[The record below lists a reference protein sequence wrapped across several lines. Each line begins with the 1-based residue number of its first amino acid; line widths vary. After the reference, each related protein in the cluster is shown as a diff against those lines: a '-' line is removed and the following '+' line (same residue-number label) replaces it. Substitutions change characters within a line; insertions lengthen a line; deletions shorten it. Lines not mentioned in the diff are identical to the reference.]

1 MSFRGQVAVITGGGS
16 GMGQAWARRLAEDG
30 ATVAI
35 LDVNEAGMA
44 ETAASASNIKP
55 YALDIT
61 DADAVASVFA
71 DIEASLGPVDRVA
84 NAAAIMPFGRLLEE
98 DPKLTTRVMAINYGG
113 LVNVARAALPKMI
126 ERGSGDFVSFSS
138 MTGIVPGLLMGAYA
152 SSKAAVQFYTEILYH
167 ENRNSGL
174 RFCCVCPPAVKTA
187 LWQQAEATVVPK
199 LPSKGET
206 LMPDVVI
213 DDIERCLDKG
223 KLFSYPGKQTQ
234 LGVVMRRLFPQLIWR
249 VSHDAE
255 GF

>member
-1 MSFRGQVAVITGGGS
+1 
-16 GMGQAWARRLAEDG
+16 
-30 ATVAI
+30 
-35 LDVNEAGMA
+35 
-44 ETAASASNIKP
+44 
-55 YALDIT
+55 
-61 DADAVASVFA
+61 
-71 DIEASLGPVDRVA
+71 
-84 NAAAIMPFGRLLEE
+84 MPFGRLLEE

-113 LVNVARAALPKMI
+113 LVNIATAALPKMI

>member
-55 YALDIT
+55 YVLDIT

-98 DPKLTTRVMAINYGG
+98 DPKLTTRVMTINYGG
-113 LVNVARAALPKMI
+113 LVNVATAALPRMV

-213 DDIERCLDKG
+213 DEIERCLDKG
-223 KLFSYPGKQTQ
+223 KLFAYPGKQTQ

>member
-98 DPKLTTRVMAINYGG
+98 DPKLTTRVMTINYGG
-113 LVNVARAALPKMI
+113 LVNVATAALPKMI

>member
-55 YALDIT
+55 YVVDIT
-61 DADAVASVFA
+61 DADAVANVFA
-71 DIEASLGPVDRVA
+71 DIAASLGPVDRVA

-98 DPKLTTRVMAINYGG
+98 DPKLTTRVMTINYGG
-113 LVNVARAALPKMI
+113 LVNVATAALPKMI

-206 LMPDVVI
+206 LTPDVVI
-213 DDIERCLDKG
+213 DEIERCLDKG

>member
-55 YALDIT
+55 YVLDIT

-98 DPKLTTRVMAINYGG
+98 DPKLTTRVMTINYGG
-113 LVNVARAALPKMI
+113 LVNVATAALPKMI

-187 LWQQAEATVVPK
+187 LWQQAEATVVPN

-213 DDIERCLDKG
+213 DEIERCLDKG
-223 KLFSYPGKQTQ
+223 KLFAYPGKQTQ

>member
-55 YALDIT
+55 YVVDIT

-98 DPKLTTRVMAINYGG
+98 DPKLTTRVMTINYGG
-113 LVNVARAALPKMI
+113 LVNVATAALPRMV

-187 LWQQAEATVVPK
+187 LWQQAEATVVPN

-213 DDIERCLDKG
+213 DEIERCLDKG
-223 KLFSYPGKQTQ
+223 KLFAYPGKQTQ

>member
-16 GMGQAWARRLAEDG
+16 GMGQAWARRLAKDG

-98 DPKLTTRVMAINYGG
+98 DPKLTTRVMTINYGG
-113 LVNVARAALPKMI
+113 LVNVATAALPKMI

-187 LWQQAEATVVPK
+187 LWQQAEATVVPN

>member
-55 YALDIT
+55 YVLDIT

-98 DPKLTTRVMAINYGG
+98 DPKLTTRVMTINYGG
-113 LVNVARAALPKMI
+113 LVNVATAALPRMV

-187 LWQQAEATVVPK
+187 LWQQAEATVVPN

-213 DDIERCLDKG
+213 DEIERCLDKG
-223 KLFSYPGKQTQ
+223 KLFAYPGKQTQ

-249 VSHDAE
+249 VSHDAD

>member
-16 GMGQAWARRLAEDG
+16 GMGQAWARRLAKDG

-55 YALDIT
+55 YVVDIT
-61 DADAVASVFA
+61 DADAVANVFA
-71 DIEASLGPVDRVA
+71 DIAASLGPVDRVA

-98 DPKLTTRVMAINYGG
+98 DPKLTTRVMTINYGG
-113 LVNVARAALPKMI
+113 LVNVATAALPKMI

-187 LWQQAEATVVPK
+187 LWQQAEATVVPN

-213 DDIERCLDKG
+213 DEIERCLDKG
-223 KLFSYPGKQTQ
+223 KLFAYPGKQTQ

>member
-16 GMGQAWARRLAEDG
+16 GMGQAWARRLAKDG

-55 YALDIT
+55 YVVDIT
-61 DADAVASVFA
+61 DADAVANVFA

-98 DPKLTTRVMAINYGG
+98 DPKLTTRVMTINYGG
-113 LVNVARAALPKMI
+113 LVNVATAALPKMI

-213 DDIERCLDKG
+213 DEIERCLDKV
-223 KLFSYPGKQTQ
+223 KLFAYPGKQTQ

>member
-16 GMGQAWARRLAEDG
+16 GMGQAWARRLAKDG

-98 DPKLTTRVMAINYGG
+98 DPKLTTRVMTINYGG
-113 LVNVARAALPKMI
+113 LVNVATAALPKMI

-187 LWQQAEATVVPK
+187 LWQQAEATVVPN

-213 DDIERCLDKG
+213 DEIERCLDKG

>member
-55 YALDIT
+55 YVLDIT

-98 DPKLTTRVMAINYGG
+98 DPKLTTRVMTINYGG
-113 LVNVARAALPKMI
+113 LVNVATAALPKMI

-206 LMPDVVI
+206 LTPDVVI
-213 DDIERCLDKG
+213 DEIERCLDKG

>member
-55 YALDIT
+55 YVLDIT

-98 DPKLTTRVMAINYGG
+98 DPKLTTRVMTINYGG
-113 LVNVARAALPKMI
+113 LVNVATAALPRMI

-213 DDIERCLDKG
+213 DEIERCLDKG

>member
-55 YALDIT
+55 YVLDIT

-98 DPKLTTRVMAINYGG
+98 DPKLTTRVMTINYGG
-113 LVNVARAALPKMI
+113 LVNVATAALPRMV

-187 LWQQAEATVVPK
+187 LWQQAEATVVPN

-213 DDIERCLDKG
+213 DEIERCLDKG

>member
-16 GMGQAWARRLAEDG
+16 GMGQAWARRLAKDG

-55 YALDIT
+55 YLVDIT

-98 DPKLTTRVMAINYGG
+98 DPKLTTRVMTINYGG
-113 LVNVARAALPKMI
+113 LVNVATAALPKMI

-187 LWQQAEATVVPK
+187 LWQQAEATVVPN

-213 DDIERCLDKG
+213 DEIERCLDKG
-223 KLFSYPGKQTQ
+223 KLFAYPGKQTQ

>member
-16 GMGQAWARRLAEDG
+16 GMGQAWARRLAKDG

-126 ERGSGDFVSFSS
+126 ERWSGDFVSFSS

-152 SSKAAVQFYTEILYH
+152 SSKAAVSFILKFSITKIVTVDCAFVASA
-167 ENRNSGL
+167 RL
-174 RFCCVCPPAVKTA
+174 R
-187 LWQQAEATVVPK
+187 
-199 LPSKGET
+199 
-206 LMPDVVI
+206 
-213 DDIERCLDKG
+213 
-223 KLFSYPGKQTQ
+223 
-234 LGVVMRRLFPQLIWR
+234 
-249 VSHDAE
+249 
-255 GF
+255 

>member
-16 GMGQAWARRLAEDG
+16 GMGQAWARRLAKDG

-98 DPKLTTRVMAINYGG
+98 DPKLTTRVMTINYGG
-113 LVNVARAALPKMI
+113 LVNVATAALPKMI

-213 DDIERCLDKG
+213 DEIERCLDKG

>member
-16 GMGQAWARRLAEDG
+16 GMGQAWARRLAKDG

-113 LVNVARAALPKMI
+113 LVNIATAALPKMI

-152 SSKAAVQFYTEILYH
+152 SSKAAVQFYTEILFH

>member
-16 GMGQAWARRLAEDG
+16 GMGQAWARRLAKDG

-55 YALDIT
+55 YVLDIT

-98 DPKLTTRVMAINYGG
+98 DPKLTTRVMTINYGG
-113 LVNVARAALPKMI
+113 LVNVATAALPKMI

-206 LMPDVVI
+206 LTPDVVI
-213 DDIERCLDKG
+213 DEIERCLDKG

>member
-16 GMGQAWARRLAEDG
+16 GMGQAWARRLAKDG

-55 YALDIT
+55 YVVDIT

-84 NAAAIMPFGRLLEE
+84 NAAAIMPFGRLLDE
-98 DPKLTTRVMAINYGG
+98 DPKLTTRVMTINYGG
-113 LVNVARAALPKMI
+113 LVNVATAALPKMI

-187 LWQQAEATVVPK
+187 LWQQAEATVVPN

-213 DDIERCLDKG
+213 DEIERCLDKG
-223 KLFSYPGKQTQ
+223 KLFAYPGKQTQ

>member
-1 MSFRGQVAVITGGGS
+1 MSLRGQVAVITGGGS
-16 GMGQAWARRLAEDG
+16 GMGQAWARRLAKDG
-30 ATVAI
+30 AMVAI

-55 YALDIT
+55 YVLDIT

-98 DPKLTTRVMAINYGG
+98 DPKLTTRVMTINYGG
-113 LVNVARAALPKMI
+113 LVNVATAALPKMI
-126 ERGSGDFVSFSS
+126 ERGSGYFVSFSS

-206 LMPDVVI
+206 LTPDVVI
-213 DDIERCLDKG
+213 DEIERCLDKG

>member
-16 GMGQAWARRLAEDG
+16 GMGQAWARRLAKNG

-98 DPKLTTRVMAINYGG
+98 DPKLTTRVMTINYGG
-113 LVNVARAALPKMI
+113 LVNVATAALPKMI

>member
-16 GMGQAWARRLAEDG
+16 GMGQAWARRLAKDG

-55 YALDIT
+55 YVLDIT

-98 DPKLTTRVMAINYGG
+98 DPKLTTRVMTINYGG
-113 LVNVARAALPKMI
+113 LVNVATAALPKMI

-187 LWQQAEATVVPK
+187 LWQQAEATVVPN

-213 DDIERCLDKG
+213 DEIERCLDKG

>member
-55 YALDIT
+55 YVLDIT

-98 DPKLTTRVMAINYGG
+98 DPKLTTRVMTINYGG
-113 LVNVARAALPKMI
+113 LVNVATAALPRMV

-187 LWQQAEATVVPK
+187 LWQQAEATVVPN

-213 DDIERCLDKG
+213 DEIERCLDKG
-223 KLFSYPGKQTQ
+223 KLFAYPGKQTQ

>member
-1 MSFRGQVAVITGGGS
+1 MSFTGQVAVITGGGS
-16 GMGQAWARRLAEDG
+16 GMGQAWARRLATGG

-44 ETAASASNIKP
+44 ETAAATQNIKP
-55 YALDIT
+55 YTVDIT
-61 DADAVASVFA
+61 DADAVAQVFA
-71 DIEASLGPVDRVA
+71 DIETHLGPVDRVA

-98 DPKLTTRVMAINYGG
+98 DPRLTTRVMAINYGG
-113 LVNVARAALPKMI
+113 LVNVATAALPKMI
-126 ERGSGDFVSFSS
+126 ERGRGDFVSFSS

-167 ENRNSGL
+167 ENRDSGL

-206 LMPDVVI
+206 LLPDAVI
-213 DDIERCLDKG
+213 DEIERCLDKG
-223 KLFSYPGKQTQ
+223 KLFAYPGNQTQ
-234 LGVVMRRLFPQLIWR
+234 LGVLMRRLLPQLIWR
-249 VSHDAE
+249 VSHEAE

>member
-16 GMGQAWARRLAEDG
+16 GMGQAWARRLAKDG

-61 DADAVASVFA
+61 DADAVANVFA

-98 DPKLTTRVMAINYGG
+98 DPKLTTRVMTINYGG
-113 LVNVARAALPKMI
+113 LVNVATAALPKMI
-126 ERGSGDFVSFSS
+126 ERASGDFVSFSS

-213 DDIERCLDKG
+213 DEIERCLDKG
-223 KLFSYPGKQTQ
+223 KLFAYPGKQTQ
-234 LGVVMRRLFPQLIWR
+234 LGVVMRRLFPHLIWR

>member
-55 YALDIT
+55 YVVDIT
-61 DADAVASVFA
+61 DADAVANVFA

-98 DPKLTTRVMAINYGG
+98 DPKLTTRVMTINYGG
-113 LVNVARAALPKMI
+113 LVNVATAALPKMI

-206 LMPDVVI
+206 LTPDVVI
-213 DDIERCLDKG
+213 DEIERCLDKG

>member
-16 GMGQAWARRLAEDG
+16 GMGQAWARRLAKDG

-55 YALDIT
+55 YVVDIT
-61 DADAVASVFA
+61 DADAVANVFA

-98 DPKLTTRVMAINYGG
+98 DPKLTTRVMTINYGG
-113 LVNVARAALPKMI
+113 LVNVATAALPKMI

-206 LMPDVVI
+206 LTPDVVI
-213 DDIERCLDKG
+213 DEIERCLDKG

>member
-1 MSFRGQVAVITGGGS
+1 M
-16 GMGQAWARRLAEDG
+16 
-30 ATVAI
+30 
-35 LDVNEAGMA
+35 
-44 ETAASASNIKP
+44 
-55 YALDIT
+55 
-61 DADAVASVFA
+61 
-71 DIEASLGPVDRVA
+71 A

-113 LVNVARAALPKMI
+113 LVNVATAALPKMV
-126 ERGSGDFVSFSS
+126 ERGRGDFVSFSS

-206 LMPDVVI
+206 LLPDAVI
-213 DDIERCLDKG
+213 DEIERCLDKG
-223 KLFSYPGKQTQ
+223 KAFCLS
-234 LGVVMRRLFPQLIWR
+234 R
-249 VSHDAE
+249 
-255 GF
+255 

>member
-16 GMGQAWARRLAEDG
+16 GMGQAWARRLAKDG

-55 YALDIT
+55 YVVDIT
-61 DADAVASVFA
+61 DADAVANVFA

-98 DPKLTTRVMAINYGG
+98 DPKLTTRVMTINYGG
-113 LVNVARAALPKMI
+113 LVNVATAALPKMI

-213 DDIERCLDKG
+213 DEIERCLDKG
-223 KLFSYPGKQTQ
+223 KLFAYPGKKTQ

>member
-16 GMGQAWARRLAEDG
+16 GMGQAWARRLAKDG

-55 YALDIT
+55 YFVDIT
-61 DADAVASVFA
+61 DADSVASVFA

-98 DPKLTTRVMAINYGG
+98 DPKLTTRVMTINYGG
-113 LVNVARAALPKMI
+113 LVNVATAALPKMI

-187 LWQQAEATVVPK
+187 LWQQAEATVVPN

-213 DDIERCLDKG
+213 DEIERCLDKG
-223 KLFSYPGKQTQ
+223 KLFAYPGKQTQ

>member
-16 GMGQAWARRLAEDG
+16 GMGQAWARRLAKDG

-55 YALDIT
+55 YVLDIT

-98 DPKLTTRVMAINYGG
+98 DPKLTTRVMTINYGG
-113 LVNVARAALPKMI
+113 LVNVATAALPKMI

-213 DDIERCLDKG
+213 DEIERCLDKG
-223 KLFSYPGKQTQ
+223 KLFAYPGKQTQ

>member
-16 GMGQAWARRLAEDG
+16 GMGQAWARRLAKDG

-55 YALDIT
+55 YVLDIT

-98 DPKLTTRVMAINYGG
+98 DPKLTTRVMTINYGG
-113 LVNVARAALPKMI
+113 LVNVATAALPRMV

-206 LMPDVVI
+206 LTPDVVI
-213 DDIERCLDKG
+213 DEIERCLDKG
-223 KLFSYPGKQTQ
+223 KLFAYPGKQTQ
-234 LGVVMRRLFPQLIWR
+234 LCVVMRRLFPQLIWR